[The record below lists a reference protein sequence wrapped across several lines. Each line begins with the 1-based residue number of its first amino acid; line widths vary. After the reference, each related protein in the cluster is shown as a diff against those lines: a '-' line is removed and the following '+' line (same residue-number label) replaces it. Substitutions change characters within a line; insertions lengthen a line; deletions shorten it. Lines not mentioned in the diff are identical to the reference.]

1 MNLSEAKKFLND
13 KGYLLEDRFGGG
25 KDRYGHKIKRLKL
38 SDLDNEDLDNEDEPL
53 PAGDVEPSDLE
64 PTEAPAENPKAQPVE
79 IKNSA
84 DLLELTYTTLED
96 DFPGY
101 IDYDESGTGLTLVI
115 HDLLQNSDDF
125 LQRASKIFGDIEQT
139 TNQKYEE
146 ALTLLSYY
154 LDKNKKDMEK
164 MIKDFFTDFTGYV
177 KLNLRESGCDNILSV
192 DVEFDYEQLYINCGE
207 DSFASKTDVYIERL
221 QEFNRQ
227 CDLVRKYLANWI
239 EVNLGTK

>member
-64 PTEAPAENPKAQPVE
+64 PTEAPTEKPKTQAVE
-79 IKNSA
+79 IKNKE
-84 DLLELTYTTLED
+84 DLLELTYSTLED

-101 IDYDESGTGLTLVI
+101 IDYDEDGTGLTLVI
-115 HDLLQNSDDF
+115 HDLLHNNDDY
-125 LQRASKIFGDIEQT
+125 LKRASEIYGDIEQT
-139 TNQKYEE
+139 TNQKYEV
-146 ALTLLSYY
+146 ALSELSYY
-154 LDKNKKDMEK
+154 MKKNKKDMETW
-164 MIKDFFTDFTGYV
+164 IKGFFTDFSDYV

-239 EVNLGTK
+239 EVNLGMK